1 MPPFQQAD
9 VDKYFLNFEKVAGD
23 LKWPKEYWAMLLQT
37 VLAGKARE
45 IYIQLDVEQAANYD
59 NVKEL
64 ILKGYEL
71 VPEAYRQKFRSFEKL
86 PKIC

>member
-1 MPPFQQAD
+1 
-9 VDKYFLNFEKVAGD
+9 
-23 LKWPKEYWAMLLQT
+23 MLLQT

-64 ILKGYEL
+64 ILKGYE
-71 VPEAYRQKFRSFEKL
+71 
-86 PKIC
+86 IN